1 MSQRLLYNGNFLTM
15 DEDSSSAD
23 SVLIEGGRI
32 KVVGREAE
40 CRAIATHAEEVNL
53 DGQTV
58 IPGFIDPH
66 GHFPDSGFLK
76 LHRVDLSP
84 PPLGACSNIAEVLEQ
99 LRQKARVTKPGDWV
113 VGAMINPAELEE
125 KRFPTRN
132 ELDAVSVEHP
142 VWLFHVSGH
151 AGVANSLALAFR
163 AVDKNSQDPAGGK
176 FGRDPLT
183 GELNG
188 LCEGM
193 SAMGKMGDSEF
204 QISYEK
210 FLSAYVDAADEYLGQ
225 GVTLAQNAWATK
237 TLLGYFGQIANE
249 SQPPIDTMVLPAGF
263 LEPKL
268 TAGELDIPL
277 PEPGSGIFLG
287 PRKVFVDGSFHL
299 QTACLTQPY
308 FKPLN
313 GDPHHRC
320 ELPFSR
326 EQMVTRISKLHDLG
340 FQCHIHANGDAAA
353 DLALDA
359 IEAAQRTNRREDH
372 RHTLIHSQ
380 NLRED
385 QLDRMATAGVSVSFF
400 PAHLHYFGDF
410 HSAVTFGPDRVRNMC
425 PTRWAEERGIRF
437 TIHNDAQVT
446 PTRPLHLM
454 WCAVNRQSLSGKTIG
469 QDQAVSPLSALRA
482 HTIDAAW
489 QVFQERDRGSIEA
502 GKRAD
507 FAVLSGNPLVDPANM
522 HKLSVSQ
529 TLVLG
534 ETRYRS

>member
-15 DEDSSSAD
+15 NKDSSTAD

-32 KVVGREAE
+32 KAVGREAE

-58 IPGFIDPH
+58 VPGFIDPH

-84 PPLGACSNIAEVLEQ
+84 PPLGACSNIAEVLEK
-99 LRQKARVTKPGDWV
+99 LCQKARVTKPGDWV

-151 AGVANSLALAFR
+151 AGVANSLALEFR

-249 SQPPIDTMVLPAGF
+249 SRPPIDAMVLPAGF

-268 TAGELDIPL
+268 TAGELDIPM

-313 GDPHHRC
+313 GNPHHRC

-326 EQMVTRISKLHDLG
+326 EQMVIRISKLHDLG

-359 IEAAQRTNRREDH
+359 IEAAQHANRREDH

-385 QLDRMATAGVSVSFF
+385 QLDRMSTAGVSVSFF

-507 FAVLSGNPLVDPANM
+507 FAVLSGNPLDDPENM

>member
-15 DEDSSSAD
+15 DEDSSTAD

-32 KVVGREAE
+32 KAVGREAE
-40 CRAIATHAEEVNL
+40 CRAIAAPTEEVNL

-99 LRQKARVTKPGDWV
+99 LRQKARVTEPGDWV

-163 AVDKNSQDPAGGK
+163 AIDKNSQDPAGGK

-277 PEPGSGIFLG
+277 PKPGS
-287 PRKVFVDGSFHL
+287 R
-299 QTACLTQPY
+299 Y
-308 FKPLN
+308 FS
-313 GDPHHRC
+313 DP
-320 ELPFSR
+320 E
-326 EQMVTRISKLHDLG
+326 K
-340 FQCHIHANGDAAA
+340 
-353 DLALDA
+353 
-359 IEAAQRTNRREDH
+359 
-372 RHTLIHSQ
+372 
-380 NLRED
+380 
-385 QLDRMATAGVSVSFF
+385 
-400 PAHLHYFGDF
+400 
-410 HSAVTFGPDRVRNMC
+410 
-425 PTRWAEERGIRF
+425 
-437 TIHNDAQVT
+437 
-446 PTRPLHLM
+446 
-454 WCAVNRQSLSGKTIG
+454 SLSMDHFICR
-469 QDQAVSPLSALRA
+469 L
-482 HTIDAAW
+482 
-489 QVFQERDRGSIEA
+489 
-502 GKRAD
+502 
-507 FAVLSGNPLVDPANM
+507 PA
-522 HKLSVSQ
+522 
-529 TLVLG
+529 
-534 ETRYRS
+534 

>member
-15 DEDSSSAD
+15 DEDSSTAD

-32 KVVGREAE
+32 KAVGREAE
-40 CRAIATHAEEVNL
+40 CRAIATPTEEVNL
-53 DGQTV
+53 DGRTV

-99 LRQKARVTKPGDWV
+99 LRQKARVTEPGDWV
-113 VGAMINPAELEE
+113 VGGMINPAELEE

-163 AVDKNSQDPAGGK
+163 AIDKNSQDPAGGK

-210 FLSAYVDAADEYLGQ
+210 FLSAYVDAAAEYLGQ

-277 PEPGSGIFLG
+277 PEPDSGIFLG

-359 IEAAQRTNRREDH
+359 IEAAQRANKREDH

-469 QDQAVSPLSALRA
+469 RDQAVSPLSALRA

-489 QVFQERDRGSIEA
+489 QVFQEHDRGSIEA

-507 FAVLSGNPLVDPANM
+507 FAVLSGNPLDDPENM

>member
-1 MSQRLLYNGNFLTM
+1 M
-15 DEDSSSAD
+15 DKDYSTAD

-32 KVVGREAE
+32 KAVGREAE

-99 LRQKARVTKPGDWV
+99 LHQKARVTKPGDWV

-249 SQPPIDTMVLPAGF
+249 SHPPIDTMVLPAGF

-359 IEAAQRTNRREDH
+359 IEAAQRANRREDH

-469 QDQAVSPLSALRA
+469 QDQALSPLSALRA

-489 QVFQERDRGSIEA
+489 QVFQEHDRGSIEA

-507 FAVLSGNPLVDPANM
+507 FAVLSGNPLDDPENM
-522 HKLSVSQ
+522 QKLSVSQ